1 MIRSLKVCQKHL
13 IPKAW
18 FRIAD
23 TIVDERLEHKH
34 LAKDKSLDVMG
45 RDKHATA
52 AACLKIVANAGIFGK
67 MGSEKSFLCDK
78 KQCIKLLLMVSYFID
93 VNRET

>member
-67 MGSEKSFLCDK
+67 WEVRSLSYVTKSN
-78 KQCIKLLLMVSYFID
+78 VSSYY
-93 VNRET
+93 